1 MAAGLPLRTQLVP
14 SRARIYVRPPAKTL
28 KSGATARINVFQNP
42 APGPL
47 VPTSPR
53 SRFGSSSF
61 DRTSTTVPSVSLH
74 SLPAMSVAA
83 GSLVAVPAMLM
94 PADAALV
101 LLTARELQP
110 KRLDLAEPTAE
121 KAGQVADYAHLML
134 PQYKAAYLCKLFYR
148 APLLA
153 TRVRLELARRDRE
166 QKVALWRQHA
176 KENRA
181 AAVKRQREAEAAT
194 RAERG
199 ESLRPR
205 VAAAAGQASGSGTS
219 AAASAAG
226 CRSPDR
232 NVASSSGLAAP
243 APGLPRTGAGAAPN
257 LVPGAAA
264 ANAVGAGPAAD
275 SDEEAA
281 AVAAVYKELFGSGS
295 ESDNIWD

>member
-1 MAAGLPLRTQLVP
+1 MFD
-14 SRARIYVRPPAKTL
+14 PPRKTL

-83 GSLVAVPAMLM
+83 GSLVAVPALLV

-110 KRLDLAEPTAE
+110 KRFDLAEPTAE
-121 KAGQVADYAHLML
+121 KAGKVADYAQLMS
-134 PQYKAAYLCKLFYR
+134 PQYKAAYLFKLFYR

-232 NVASSSGLAAP
+232 SVASSSGLAAL